1 MLAIYYGYFKI
12 STFSLFSFLENIPL
26 NSVFCGRYNCG
37 CGLAAVGE
45 YDQAEVELVAAE
57 SQARQFLAEE
67 GDSAEDIEQ
76 EVGII
81 RVNKFNILSRHF
93 NYVLLLC
100 QTNCTIHIRS

>member
-1 MLAIYYGYFKI
+1 M
-12 STFSLFSFLENIPL
+12 
-26 NSVFCGRYNCG
+26 FCGRYNCG

-81 RVNKFNILSRHF
+81 RVNKFNILSRYF
-93 NYVLLLC
+93 NYILLLY
-100 QTNCTIHIRS
+100 QTNLEVNCTLHNPHPFLTFLI

>member
-1 MLAIYYGYFKI
+1 MVPIY
-12 STFSLFSFLENIPL
+12 SLFHFQKTFTL
-26 NSVFCGRYNCG
+26 NCVFCGRYNCG

-81 RVNKFNILSRHF
+81 RVNQLNILS
-93 NYVLLLC
+93 
-100 QTNCTIHIRS
+100 